1 MTLLLS
7 KRSSLIVQSEIRAM
21 TIECVRIGGINLAQ
35 GVCDTEV
42 PLPVRQGVQ
51 KWMEARSST
60 RGSLSILRI
69 LRYGMTCLFFCA
81 LLFCER
87 GWRVGGGM
95 QEAGKRS
102 NV

>member
-1 MTLLLS
+1 
-7 KRSSLIVQSEIRAM
+7 M
-21 TIECVRIGGINLAQ
+21 TIECARVGSINLAQ

-51 KWMEARSST
+51 KGMEARSST

-95 QEAGKRS
+95 QEAGKVS
-102 NV
+102 NVD